1 MEALACPPADGRHR
15 SPCLI
20 AIALHMST
28 RRAPPPPHAE
38 PPVSW
43 PRVLGPTVATIAAAL
58 AIPGL
63 ARTHPPTYFS
73 IYLALPTYPS
83 PPPRSLFR
91 DSSDNSSG
99 TTRQGQLVR
108 DNALSQRPV
117 TGDDGGVEVRAP
129 APWAAW
135 TAGHWRAGGGVTR
148 TPQRGHGSR
157 EGSAPPVVAHRERGH
172 VQSNKGG
179 GEEGGGGSPP
189 TCGCCSLLERRA
201 CVIGDTYGCAAPIA

>member
-1 MEALACPPADGRHR
+1 MPAGRRPPPIALPDCNSLAHVHAPCPP
-15 SPCLI
+15 SPP
-20 AIALHMST
+20 
-28 RRAPPPPHAE
+28 RRATG
-38 PPVSW
+38 V
-43 PRVLGPTVATIAAAL
+43 VAACS
-58 AIPGL
+58 
-63 ARTHPPTYFS
+63 RTDRRDNRCRSCYSRTCPHPPTHLFF
-73 IYLALPTYPS
+73 YLPSSPYLPLP